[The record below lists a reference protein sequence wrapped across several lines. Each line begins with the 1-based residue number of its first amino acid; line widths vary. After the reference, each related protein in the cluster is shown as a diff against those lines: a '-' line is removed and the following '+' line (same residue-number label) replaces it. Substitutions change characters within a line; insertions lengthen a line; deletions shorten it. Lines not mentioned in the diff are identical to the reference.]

1 MKETEVS
8 GCIEASYHKGIGAN
22 EERTGA
28 TDGLRI
34 RRLTPKEC
42 WRLQGLT
49 DEQHDKAVAAGV
61 SDSQRYKQ
69 AGNAISVNIAYAIGL
84 ALKGAENGNNCET
97 LE

>member
-1 MKETEVS
+1 MDKECNTIDANY
-8 GCIEASYHKGIGAN
+8 GKGILAQQ
-22 EERTGA
+22 ERSGV

-42 WRLQGLT
+42 WRLQGFT
-49 DEQHDKAVAAGV
+49 DEQHDKAVATGV

-84 ALKGAENGNNCET
+84 ALKGAEE
-97 LE
+97 